1 MTSIS
6 KNEYI
11 DKLKDIV
18 NECNNIYHNT
28 MKMQSIIVMTSTY
41 NDFGIENDDKDPKF
55 KVGEYVR
62 ILKYKSIF
70 AKACTSNWS
79 KKFFFFN

>member
-1 MTSIS
+1 
-6 KNEYI
+6 
-11 DKLKDIV
+11 
-18 NECNNIYHNT
+18 
-28 MKMQSIIVMTSTY
+28 MTSTY